1 MPYCVTCHDSYVYHV
16 TNKAIWPS
24 NSKKKVIKVLIAIE
38 PEIFKVLAILIVVK
52 DFIGHMTDGDRDFKN
67 GVCQLCF
74 GLLSNFGT

>member
-1 MPYCVTCHDSYVYHV
+1 MTELGTVNTPGVSGFSVKSLRRESFV
-16 TNKAIWPS
+16 R
-24 NSKKKVIKVLIAIE
+24 LI
-38 PEIFKVLAILIVVK
+38 PK